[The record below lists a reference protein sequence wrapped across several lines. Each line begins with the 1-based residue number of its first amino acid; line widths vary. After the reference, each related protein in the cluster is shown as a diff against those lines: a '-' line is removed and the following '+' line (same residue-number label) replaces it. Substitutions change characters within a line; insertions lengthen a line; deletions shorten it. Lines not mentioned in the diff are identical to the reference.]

1 RIKGLRSLTAF
12 RSGSASSCCTTS
24 TLAAPC
30 LGGGLPQRLHIAR
43 PVATI
48 PPATISMSCFI
59 APSVQVGEAGKVP
72 DGYDEKM
79 VCHDRAGFGL
89 QKCNSEIRRN
99 TLRHCAATAW
109 RTFVRGAAAQ
119 RAV

>member
-1 RIKGLRSLTAF
+1 MFPEVGFRTARGKRGGGSRSRADQRSDRIKGLRSLTTF

-24 TLAAPC
+24 TLGAPC

-89 QKCNSEIRRN
+89 QMQFR
-99 TLRHCAATAW
+99 
-109 RTFVRGAAAQ
+109 
-119 RAV
+119 